1 MSICATLKSLF
12 CLLISL
18 LPCHEKNCVNVFFFC
33 ETTLICKLFLDNS
46 LCASSRN
53 QILRCR
59 AQIVN
64 RDLVKKKKFS
74 HSYLVKWYWDPS
86 EESAEQEVLHRVKD
100 INKIYPTSSTL
111 PLTDGTGWVSQ
122 QYRCCWGTNVV
133 DVRLNGFICCRST
146 ELVGLLW
153 ISVNCLFL
161 LLLLERNFWLLKV
174 TAMSYFIPTHLDF
187 FYF

>member
-74 HSYLVKWYWDPS
+74 HSYLVKGYWDPS

-122 QYRCCWGTNVV
+122 QYRCCWDTNVGGCAFKWIHLLQKYRISWFAV
-133 DVRLNGFICCRST
+133 NFSKLSFFIIIIGEEFLTAESYSN
-146 ELVGLLW
+146 ELFYPYT
-153 ISVNCLFL
+153 S
-161 LLLLERNFWLLKV
+161 R
-174 TAMSYFIPTHLDF
+174 F